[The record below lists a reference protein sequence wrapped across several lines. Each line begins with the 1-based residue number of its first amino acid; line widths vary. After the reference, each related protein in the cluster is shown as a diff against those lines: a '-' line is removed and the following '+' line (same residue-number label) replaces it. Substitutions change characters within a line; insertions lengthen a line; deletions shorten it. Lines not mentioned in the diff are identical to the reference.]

1 MGVERPPD
9 EAATRIFVVTFAGT
23 VLWILASFIFVIL
36 R

>member
-9 EAATRIFVVTFAGT
+9 EAATRIFVVTIAGAI
-23 VLWILASFIFVIL
+23 LWILASFIFVIL

>member
-9 EAATRIFVVTFAGT
+9 QAVTRIFVVTAGGAI
-23 VLWILASFIFVIL
+23 LWILASFLFVIL